1 MCPFTSQKFGKL
13 RFPLILQKFYDIIY
27 IERIKGAKLPLK
39 KIRKEIKRT
48 IVRLKVT
55 LIMNKYDFNDLE
67 AMLRNGASDEEIA
80 EAFSE
85 NLNLARAAEAK
96 RKAEEEKK
104 AAAEAAK
111 AEDARLHRQEAMR
124 LATNAA
130 IALNALL
137 IHEGILRE
145 GEMCFSAEDL
155 LDTIDEARKET
166 ASVHSLIDSLISL
179 GDALGLGREAPRSP
193 KTDTCRKDI
202 SPTKKVPS
210 SDEDIFNEL
219 FSKIFK

>member
-1 MCPFTSQKFGKL
+1 
-13 RFPLILQKFYDIIY
+13 
-27 IERIKGAKLPLK
+27 
-39 KIRKEIKRT
+39 
-48 IVRLKVT
+48 
-55 LIMNKYDFNDLE
+55 MNKYDFNDL
-67 AMLRNGASDEEIA
+67 ATMLRNGASDEEIA

-85 NLNLARAAEAK
+85 NLNLAKAEEAK

-130 IALNALL
+130 IALNSLL

-166 ASVHSLIDSLISL
+166 ASVRSLIDSLISL
-179 GDALGLGREAPRSP
+179 GDALGFGNETPH
-193 KTDTCRKDI
+193 KVTCGKDI
-202 SPTKKVPS
+202 SGKDIGGQNPTNVKVKSKLS

>member
-1 MCPFTSQKFGKL
+1 
-13 RFPLILQKFYDIIY
+13 
-27 IERIKGAKLPLK
+27 
-39 KIRKEIKRT
+39 
-48 IVRLKVT
+48 
-55 LIMNKYDFNDLE
+55 MNKYDFNDLA

-85 NLNLARAAEAK
+85 NLNLAKAEEAK

-166 ASVHSLIDSLISL
+166 ATVRSLIDSLISL
-179 GDALGLGREAPRSP
+179 GDALGFGSETPH
-193 KTDTCRKDI
+193 KVTCGKDI
-202 SPTKKVPS
+202 SGKDISGQNPTSVKVKSKPS

-219 FSKIFK
+219 FNKIFK

>member
-1 MCPFTSQKFGKL
+1 
-13 RFPLILQKFYDIIY
+13 
-27 IERIKGAKLPLK
+27 
-39 KIRKEIKRT
+39 
-48 IVRLKVT
+48 
-55 LIMNKYDFNDLE
+55 MNKYDFNDLE

-85 NLNLARAAEAK
+85 NLNLARAAETK

-111 AEDARLHRQEAMR
+111 AEDARAHRQEAMR
-124 LATNAA
+124 LATDAA
-130 IALNALL
+130 AALNALL
-137 IHEGILRE
+137 IHEDILRE

-166 ASVHSLIDSLISL
+166 SSVRSLIDSLISL
-179 GDALGLGREAPRSP
+179 GDALGFGSETPH
-193 KTDTCRKDI
+193 KVTCGKDI
-202 SPTKKVPS
+202 DGQKPTNVKVKSKLS

>member
-1 MCPFTSQKFGKL
+1 
-13 RFPLILQKFYDIIY
+13 
-27 IERIKGAKLPLK
+27 
-39 KIRKEIKRT
+39 
-48 IVRLKVT
+48 
-55 LIMNKYDFNDLE
+55 MNKYDFNDLA

-85 NLNLARAAEAK
+85 NLNLAKAEEAK

-111 AEDARLHRQEAMR
+111 TENARLHRQESMR

-166 ASVHSLIDSLISL
+166 ATVRSLIDSLISL
-179 GDALGLGREAPRSP
+179 GDALGFGSETPH
-193 KTDTCRKDI
+193 KVTCGKDI
-202 SPTKKVPS
+202 SGKDISGQNPTSVKVKSKPS

-219 FSKIFK
+219 FNKIFK

>member
-1 MCPFTSQKFGKL
+1 
-13 RFPLILQKFYDIIY
+13 
-27 IERIKGAKLPLK
+27 
-39 KIRKEIKRT
+39 
-48 IVRLKVT
+48 
-55 LIMNKYDFNDLE
+55 MNKYDFNDLA

-85 NLNLARAAEAK
+85 NLNLAKAEEAK

-111 AEDARLHRQEAMR
+111 AEDARLHRQEAMQ

-130 IALNALL
+130 IALNSLL

-166 ASVHSLIDSLISL
+166 ASVRSLIDSLISL
-179 GDALGLGREAPRSP
+179 GDALGFGSETPH
-193 KTDTCRKDI
+193 KVTCGKDI
-202 SPTKKVPS
+202 SGKDISGQNPTNVKVKSKLS

-219 FSKIFK
+219 FNKIFK

>member
-1 MCPFTSQKFGKL
+1 
-13 RFPLILQKFYDIIY
+13 
-27 IERIKGAKLPLK
+27 
-39 KIRKEIKRT
+39 
-48 IVRLKVT
+48 
-55 LIMNKYDFNDLE
+55 MNKYDFNDLA

-85 NLNLARAAEAK
+85 NLNLAKAEEAK

-111 AEDARLHRQEAMR
+111 AEEARTHREQTMR

-130 IALNALL
+130 AALNALL
-137 IHEGILRE
+137 IHENILRT
-145 GEMCFSAEDL
+145 GEVCFTAEDL
-155 LDTIDEARKET
+155 LDTIDAARKET
-166 ASVHSLIDSLISL
+166 ANIRSLIDSLISL
-179 GDALGLGREAPRSP
+179 GDALGFGSETPH
-193 KTDTCRKDI
+193 KVTCGKDVSGKDI
-202 SPTKKVPS
+202 GGQNPTNVKVQNKLS

>member
-1 MCPFTSQKFGKL
+1 
-13 RFPLILQKFYDIIY
+13 
-27 IERIKGAKLPLK
+27 
-39 KIRKEIKRT
+39 
-48 IVRLKVT
+48 
-55 LIMNKYDFNDLE
+55 MNKYDFNDLE
-67 AMLRNGASDEEIA
+67 TMLRNGASDEEIA

-85 NLNLARAAEAK
+85 NLNLARAAETK
-96 RKAEEEKK
+96 RKAEE
-104 AAAEAAK
+104 AAQKELETKK

-124 LATNAA
+124 LATDAA
-130 IALNALL
+130 AALNALL

-166 ASVHSLIDSLISL
+166 AGVRSLIDSLISL
-179 GDALGLGREAPRSP
+179 GDALGFGSEAPR
-193 KTDTCRKDI
+193 KDTCRKDI
-202 SPTKKVPS
+202 SGQNPTSVEVKVNRDKFS

>member
-1 MCPFTSQKFGKL
+1 
-13 RFPLILQKFYDIIY
+13 
-27 IERIKGAKLPLK
+27 
-39 KIRKEIKRT
+39 
-48 IVRLKVT
+48 
-55 LIMNKYDFNDLE
+55 MNKYDFNDLE
-67 AMLRNGASDEEIA
+67 TMLRNGASDEEIA

-85 NLNLARAAEAK
+85 NLNLARAAETK
-96 RKAEEEKK
+96 RKAEE
-104 AAAEAAK
+104 AAQKELEAKK

-166 ASVHSLIDSLISL
+166 ANIRSLIDSLADLWNSL
-179 GDALGLGREAPRSP
+179 GLKNEVESSTFTPR
-193 KTDTCRKDI
+193 KCKDDI
-202 SPTKKVPS
+202 KPSS
-210 SDEDIFNEL
+210 SDEEIFNEL
-219 FSKIFK
+219 FSKLLK